1 MVVTDHPSGACDE
14 NPIAKCAGRTS
25 QGKSIMSKDEE
36 YEVRSVHC
44 EHKASQ
50 ATREDMRAGYAR
62 IAHVWAGLARNV
74 ELRQK
79 YYNSMAQT
87 NSATKPNSRRD
98 GA

>member
-1 MVVTDHPSGACDE
+1 
-14 NPIAKCAGRTS
+14 
-25 QGKSIMSKDEE
+25 MSKDEE

-79 YYNSMAQT
+79 YYNSTAQT
-87 NSATKPNSRRD
+87 NSATKPNARRD